1 MGQFSIQCQW
11 IHQMLA
17 CFGVEVHVI
26 GVQGCGFLRRLQ
38 MLTTMYVAQVFI
50 NCCFICNKELCYNLK
65 DVYTCP

>member
-1 MGQFSIQCQW
+1 
-11 IHQMLA
+11 MLA